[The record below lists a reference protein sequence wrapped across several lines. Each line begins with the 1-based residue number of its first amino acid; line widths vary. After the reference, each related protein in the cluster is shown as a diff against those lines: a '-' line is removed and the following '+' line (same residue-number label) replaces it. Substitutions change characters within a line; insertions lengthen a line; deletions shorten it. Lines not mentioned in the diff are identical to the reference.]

1 MKSAL
6 RYANKIALVAAS
18 CALSTMPYCSA
29 QTDNASSTSAAITY
43 GFEEV
48 DAHKSQIAAQIAAA
62 TSAKRLSTQDAA
74 NLKAQLD
81 AIAQSE
87 KHLRESG
94 KNLSFTESF
103 LLSNQLN
110 GLSATLEQLLEQQS
124 QTPTTADLSARQS
137 KLLKQIE
144 TAERAGQISTKDTR
158 ELRRQLTRVSEIEN
172 AFKASNEG
180 PFTAKQAQ
188 ILSQDLDKI
197 NNELMTYLSGKE
209 SASQT
214 VDALQAQMEK
224 RVNDSIRAGR
234 MSQNDGASFKR
245 DLQRIAVLELSYKD
259 SYGGLNRQEILTLLG
274 ELDQLNSRIDQQIQA
289 RAMSMPDID
298 AMHAKLTRAIAE
310 GVSSGK
316 LSGPDAEELRKDLES
331 TANLESSYKASG
343 GGLSPVEAQALALRL
358 EQLSS
363 RIESQN
369 TNVAVANDINRREA
383 DLRKKIVDGLS
394 SGTLSQRESD
404 RFLAELDDIQDEET
418 SFRYDDGSL
427 SDEDRI
433 TLSGDLDRMNI
444 RLNQLLRIRRNPT
457 PDIASKMN
465 RLLHRINDG
474 VSNGKLTPLE
484 ASLLRMEYNRIV
496 KLERAYKT
504 SHGSLS
510 MGETAR
516 LSSDLDKLDMLI
528 SQEVNNRNTVP
539 RTQ

>member
-6 RYANKIALVAAS
+6 RYANKFALVAAS
-18 CALSTMPYCSA
+18 CALSAMPYCSA
-29 QTDNASSTSAAITY
+29 QTDNASNSSAAITY
-43 GFEEV
+43 GWEEV

-62 TSAKRLSTQDAA
+62 TSAKRLSSQDAA
-74 NLKAQLD
+74 NIKAQLD

-94 KNLSFTESF
+94 KNLSYTESF

-110 GLSATLEQLLEQQS
+110 GLSATLEQLLEQHSQS
-124 QTPTTADLSARQS
+124 PTTADLSARQS

-158 ELRRQLTRVSEIEN
+158 ELRRQLTRVTEIEN

-197 NNELMTYLSGKE
+197 DNELMTYLSGKE

-234 MSQNDGASFKR
+234 LSQNDGASFKR

-298 AMHAKLTRAIAE
+298 AMHAKLTKAIAE
-310 GVSSGK
+310 GAASGK

-331 TANLESSYKASG
+331 IASLESSYKASG
-343 GGLSPVEAQALALRL
+343 GGLSPAEAQALALRL

-369 TNVAVANDINRREA
+369 TAVAVANDINRREA

-394 SGTLSQRESD
+394 AGTLSQRESD

-444 RLNQLLRIRRNPT
+444 RLNQLLRIRRNQT

-465 RLLHRINDG
+465 RLLNRINDG
-474 VSNGKLTPLE
+474 VANGKLTPLE